1 MIHLWSQ
8 SSDLTASVE
17 VPGDGDVVQ
26 WPAFLATCRER
37 MGMTDI
43 SRVVDRDMAEVEEMS
58 EVLGTGGPHVLC
70 VSGTFSPDGPKEG
83 KQLGPGGGEGGG
95 GEGKGGGEAG
105 ERKEGGGGALRVT
118 YFHAGCPE
126 DRRRQ
131 VIGGQER
138 WNDFVS
144 GLEEALGKEVRVRLC
159 TRVPTCVCVCVVEEK
174 RAWVGYC
181 T

>member
-1 MIHLWSQ
+1 MMIHLWSQ

-17 VPGDGDVVQ
+17 MPGDGDVVQ

-95 GEGKGGGEAG
+95 EGKGGEAG
-105 ERKEGGGGALRVT
+105 ERKEGGGGLLRVT

-131 VIGGQER
+131 AIGGQEK
-138 WNDFVS
+138 WNDFVC
-144 GLEEALGKEVRVRLC
+144 GLEEALGKEVRVR
-159 TRVPTCVCVCVVEEK
+159 VYMCVSWK
-174 RAWVGYC
+174 RKGHGLLYIA
-181 T
+181 